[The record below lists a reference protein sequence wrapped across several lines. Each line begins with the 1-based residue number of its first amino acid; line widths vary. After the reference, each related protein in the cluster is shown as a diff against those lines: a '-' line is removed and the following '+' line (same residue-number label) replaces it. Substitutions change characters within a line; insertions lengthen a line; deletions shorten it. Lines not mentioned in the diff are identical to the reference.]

1 MRLFA
6 HFVVGIFLLSG
17 SFAMAYTSP
26 GAPAGFVNDYAGVIP
41 EPDQVRLETELA
53 QLAASSSVEIAVV
66 TLGGLDGDTIEN
78 VAVKLF
84 EEWGIGDETSDSGIL
99 LLFAMEERA
108 VRIEVGYGLEGAL
121 TDAQS
126 SAIIRS
132 TIVPAFRE
140 GQYASGIEAAVQEVK
155 KAIGGEKLTVEEG
168 ASEFFLTPEFLN
180 IVNTVAVPIFVF
192 LTFIFSLTRSY
203 WLGGVLGAGLGAGIG
218 FFMSSFGIG
227 AFAAAL
233 LGLLGLLI
241 DYLFSGPGGGGGGMG
256 GRTLGG
262 FSRGSSGGSFGGFG
276 GGRSGGGGASG
287 GW

>member
-1 MRLFA
+1 
-6 HFVVGIFLLSG
+6 
-17 SFAMAYTSP
+17 MAYTSP
-26 GAPAGFVNDYAGVIP
+26 GAPSGFVNDYAGVIP
-41 EPDQVRLETELA
+41 EQDQIRLETELT

-66 TLGGLDGDTIEN
+66 TLSNLDGDTIEN
-78 VAVKLF
+78 VAVELF
-84 EEWGIGDETSDSGIL
+84 AEWGIGDESNDSGVL
-99 LLFAMEERA
+99 LLVAMEERA

-126 SAIIRS
+126 SLIIRNYI
-132 TIVPAFRE
+132 TPAFKE
-140 GQYASGIEAAVQEVK
+140 GQYVSGIEAAVAEIM
-155 KAIGGEKLTVEEG
+155 KATNGEGLTVEEG
-168 ASEFFLTPEFLN
+168 TGEFFLTPEWLN
-180 IVNTVAVPIFVF
+180 IVNTVAVPVFMF

-233 LGLLGLLI
+233 LGLLGLLV
-241 DYLFSGPGGGGGGMG
+241 DYLFSGPGGGGGGGGMG
-256 GRTLGG
+256 GRTFGG